1 MFQHIYL
8 FISRCSSLTR
18 TINPEYS
25 VCFLKEKSSLLRV
38 GSLERLPCQ
47 PAFCPQ
53 KLEPETYSSKT
64 LSMKGWKLS
73 CPQLLR
79 KCQLMVYMALIHL
92 FLPFLFWLHKR
103 KPERTEDIPIPP
115 AASGG
120 RSRCLPQHC
129 PIKQKQEQKHVS
141 SNPPSPQ
148 AQPHAF
154 PPDLTSPCLSRAG
167 HGAVPAPPGCSLHC
181 SPMGLLSLQGNLCAW
196 SPSCPAPADICAPW
210 HRGAPLCPAGPGV
223 GWDQQRAASG
233 LSSHRPRCGH
243 CTSGHM
249 VGPVQCCLA
258 NVKQACN

>member
-64 LSMKGWKLS
+64 LSMEEWKLS

-79 KCQLMVYMALIHL
+79 KCQLMACMALIHL

-103 KPERTEDIPIPP
+103 KPERTEDVPIPP

-120 RSRCLPQHC
+120 CSRCLPEHC
-129 PIKQKQEQKHVS
+129 PLSLLWDRGLRVCHSFLSIPAHLCWVGHDAARGWVAMAS
-141 SNPPSPQ
+141 CWSPPSR
-148 AQPHAF
+148 A
-154 PPDLTSPCLSRAG
+154 LPCLSAG
-167 HGAVPAPPGCSLHC
+167 
-181 SPMGLLSLQGNLCAW
+181 QG
-196 SPSCPAPADICAPW
+196 
-210 HRGAPLCPAGPGV
+210 RE
-223 GWDQQRAASG
+223 
-233 LSSHRPRCGH
+233 
-243 CTSGHM
+243 
-249 VGPVQCCLA
+249 
-258 NVKQACN
+258 